1 MKQYVKTTCGTMPL
15 EDYLDIT
22 AMKYGYSSYEELK
35 EDGLSIEIPET
46 IEVVQIFLSQLY
58 ESGRENLHFGGT
70 IRFSKEDDNSYYDL
84 YQDTIPFN
92 LLLCEAEEVMVLGKN
107 DNFVEVENLA
117 TNTRIIFTQEE
128 FELAA
133 V

>member
-70 IRFSKEDDNSYYDL
+70 IRFTDEDGNTYYDL

-92 LLLCEAEEVMVLGKN
+92 LLLSEAEEVAVLNKTDMVIEL
-107 DNFVEVENLA
+107 ENLINKSRVML
-117 TNTRIIFTQEE
+117 TPEE
-128 FELAA
+128 FSIATM
-133 V
+133 